1 MAVSVPGI
9 GHSLVWLV
17 RDLWPPKQMSCI
29 IISSMGTPSAGW
41 HIICHRCQ
49 HNAIRIFLISSQLVL
64 LFHNVSQLSQL
75 FTTVLFHHFLAKHSI
90 HQMSSLSTS
99 ALRNS
104 TANQTTEVQTT
115 LKYDWHWPNIFVVG
129 RANHLFVND
138 LVLHSINCVTRQLC
152 NLSKV
157 TVMCELCNCHH
168 RSQLV

>member
-1 MAVSVPGI
+1 MAVSVPAI

-64 LFHNVSQLSQL
+64 LFHNFLNFSQQFCFIISWPS
-75 FTTVLFHHFLAKHSI
+75 TTYV

-104 TANQTTEVQTT
+104 TANQTTEVRTT
-115 LKYDWHWPNIFVVG
+115 LKYDWHWPNTFVVG
-129 RANHLFVND
+129 TANHLFVNH

-157 TVMCELCNCHH
+157 TAMCELCNCHH